1 MTNERKVQGSL
12 VGVNGNAFSLLV
24 HFQQLARR
32 QGFDKE
38 WIDSVLEDAKSADY
52 DHLIYTLS
60 SHMEYEDSEEEEEYD
75 TDEDEWYDEEIEYEG
90 EDDEW
95 SDEGN
100 EWGET
105 VIGDEDYEDDSW
117 VDYIPEDE
125 QGSWRDKD

>member
-12 VGVNGNAFSLLV
+12 VGVNGNAFSLLG
-24 HFQQLARR
+24 HFQRLARR

-60 SHMEYEDSEEEEEYD
+60 SHMTMDDSKDPNSDEYDGEYED
-75 TDEDEWYDEEIEYEG
+75 
-90 EDDEW
+90 
-95 SDEGN
+95 

-105 VIGDEDYEDDSW
+105 VVGDEDYEDDSW
-117 VDYIPEDE
+117 VDDIPEDE
-125 QGSWRDKD
+125 QGSWRDED

>member
-12 VGVNGNAFSLLV
+12 VGVNGNAFSLLA

-60 SHMEYEDSEEEEEYD
+60 SHMEYEDSEEEEYD
-75 TDEDEWYDEEIEYEG
+75 TDEDEWYDEETEYEG

-95 SDEGN
+95 
-100 EWGET
+100 GET
-105 VIGDEDYEDDSW
+105 VVGDEDYEDPDW
-117 VDYIPEDE
+117 VDDIPDDE
-125 QGSWRDKD
+125 QGSWRDGD

>member
-32 QGFDKE
+32 QGFDKK
-38 WIDSVLEDAKSADY
+38 WIDSVLEDAKSSDY

-60 SHMEYEDSEEEEEYD
+60 SHMEYEYSEEEYD
-75 TDEDEWYDEEIEYEG
+75 YES

-95 SDEGN
+95 SDEYDEDD

-105 VIGDEDYEDDSW
+105 VVGDEDYEDPDW
-117 VDYIPEDE
+117 VDDIPEDE
-125 QGSWRDKD
+125 QGSWRDED

>member
-12 VGVNGNAFSLLV
+12 VGVNGNAFSLLA

-60 SHMEYEDSEEEEEYD
+60 SHMEYEDSEEEEYD
-75 TDEDEWYDEEIEYEG
+75 TDEDEWYDEETEYEG

-95 SDEGN
+95 
-100 EWGET
+100 GET
-105 VIGDEDYEDDSW
+105 VVGDEDYEDPDW
-117 VDYIPEDE
+117 IDDIPEDE
-125 QGSWRDKD
+125 QGSWRDED

>member
-12 VGVNGNAFSLLV
+12 VGVNGNAFSLLG

-60 SHMEYEDSEEEEEYD
+60 SHMEYEDSEEEYD
-75 TDEDEWYDEEIEYEG
+75 TDEDDDWYDKETEY
-90 EDDEW
+90 EDDEC
-95 SDEGN
+95 
-100 EWGET
+100 GET
-105 VIGDEDYEDDSW
+105 VVGDEDYEDPDW
-117 VDYIPEDE
+117 VDDIPEDE
-125 QGSWRDKD
+125 QGSWRDED

>member
-12 VGVNGNAFSLLV
+12 IGVNGNAFSLLA

-60 SHMEYEDSEEEEEYD
+60 SHMENEEEEYD
-75 TDEDEWYDEEIEYEG
+75 E
-90 EDDEW
+90 DEW
-95 SDEGN
+95 SDEYN

-105 VIGDEDYEDDSW
+105 VVGDEDYEDPDW
-117 VDYIPEDE
+117 VDGIPEDE
-125 QGSWRDKD
+125 QGSWRDED

>member
-12 VGVNGNAFSLLV
+12 VGVNGNAFSLLA

-75 TDEDEWYDEEIEYEG
+75 TDEDEW
-90 EDDEW
+90 
-95 SDEGN
+95 
-100 EWGET
+100 GET
-105 VIGDEDYEDDSW
+105 VAGDEDYEDPDW
-117 VDYIPEDE
+117 IDDIPDDE
-125 QGSWRDKD
+125 QGSWRNED